1 MKQRGHGIF
10 MGEWIISL
18 KSQIKGPKE
27 KKYTVKQVAER
38 FQEPEEGK
46 KHSIAIETKDTR
58 VSEKQRAVN
67 GIRNRD
73 RGRSGLREGWW
84 TRR

>member
-18 KSQIKGPKE
+18 NSQIRGQRK

-38 FQEPEEGK
+38 FQEPEEDK
-46 KHSIAIETKDTR
+46 KHSIVIETKDTR

-67 GIRNRD
+67 GIRIRD
-73 RGRSGLREGWW
+73 G
-84 TRR
+84 